1 MLVTRNKLF
10 ATSPTLSEDT
20 NNTNNTNSNLAASG
34 LAIGGGA
41 LLAGTK
47 YNKLTG
53 REVRYHVTSEK
64 NIPSILNS
72 GIKASY
78 STDPNNLTNRVLK
91 NIPMDKKEG
100 LVYLGKSKKAAKAVQ
115 RGRGRVLNDPGKR
128 LKLVFNYDDLK
139 NLPTAANPELLGKT
153 NPQDWFNTKMSG
165 LGVKTT
171 YDQLDPIQR
180 SIVKKQYD
188 ILSTKG
194 THVIRGDVSASNIVG
209 GVGYKKRSFQ
219 DVKNYIKNNP
229 KRFGKEALKV
239 GLGGAALGTAGYLMY
254 RNYKKKKENNK

>member
-1 MLVTRNKLF
+1 MLVVRNKLF
-10 ATSPTLSEDT
+10 ATSSTLSEDT
-20 NNTNNTNSNLAASG
+20 NNANSNLAASG

-64 NIPSILNS
+64 NIPSILQS

-78 STDPNNLTNRVLK
+78 STDPNNLTNRVLRDM
-91 NIPMDKKEG
+91 PMDKKEG
-100 LVYLGKSKKAAKAVQ
+100 LVYLGKSKRVARAVQ
-115 RGRGRVLNDPGKR
+115 RGRERVLRDPGKR

-153 NPQDWFNTKMSG
+153 NPQDWFNTNMSNH
-165 LGVKTT
+165 GVKVT
-171 YDQLDPIQR
+171 YDQLNPMQR
-180 SIVKKQYD
+180 SIVKRQYNL
-188 ILSTKG
+188 LSPKD
-194 THVIRGDVSASNIVG
+194 THVIRGDISASNIVG

-254 RNYKKKKENNK
+254 KNYYKKKRENNK